1 MFISLRNLL
10 GLRLKSGKNSSREGR
25 VENQKRRRKG
35 RKDRGGGKKRIPG
48 ITRVSSRVLLWRIVY
63 TKRILEKGD
72 YDRFVAKVGQGDV

>member
-1 MFISLRNLL
+1 M
-10 GLRLKSGKNSSREGR
+10 
-25 VENQKRRRKG
+25 KRKRKG